1 MSNLRISVLKR
12 EEQEKFYD
20 QILKMLII
28 SDKDFCPPLSMR
40 SSTTQADFTQ
50 QQTSVDGIQ
59 SYFEEMKKQRFAA
72 AYDGD
77 QLLGF
82 VSFKENYV
90 SPEIGEDDLPNIY
103 LSTLIVSPEARGKGI
118 TYSIYENLF
127 DTYKNSNIFTRTWST
142 NISHTRIL
150 SKFGFELFKTIKD
163 DRGKGIDTVYFRK
176 NKE

>member
-1 MSNLRISVLKR
+1 MLNIEFAVLKK

-28 SDKDFCPPLSMR
+28 SDKDFCPPLSAR
-40 SSTTQADFTQ
+40 TSTTQADLSSNQ
-50 QQTSVDGIQ
+50 VSVNGVL

-72 AYDGD
+72 AYDGEK
-77 QLLGF
+77 LLGF
-82 VSFKENYV
+82 VSFKEDYT
-90 SPEIGEDDLPNIY
+90 SEEICQEDLPNIY

-118 TYSIYENLF
+118 TYSLYGKLF
-127 DTYKNSNIFTRTWST
+127 STYKNANIFTRTWST
-142 NISHTRIL
+142 NASHIKIL

-176 NKE
+176 NKA